1 MEITV
6 YKTGRCKT
14 ISVREIK
21 KATRFFAEK
30 LLGKRLAKNIAID
43 IFLEDLLLSE
53 AYCHAVPFGGAIRD
67 FEISLNKNL
76 SRKSILRALAHEIV
90 HVRQFARGK
99 LKFIDIDVSKW
110 GKRVYKH
117 SYSNYFKLPWEVEAH
132 KLETELF
139 KAYLKYSRTTKY

>member
-21 KATRFFAEK
+21 KATIFFAE
-30 LLGKRLAKNIAID
+30 LVLGKRLAKNIAVD
-43 IFLEDLLLSE
+43 IFLEDLLFSE
-53 AYCHAVPFGGAIRD
+53 AFCHAIPFGRAIRD
-67 FEISLNKNL
+67 FEISINKNL
-76 SRKSILRALAHEIV
+76 SRKSILRALAHEMV
-90 HVRQFARGK
+90 HVRQFAHGK

-110 GKRVYKH
+110 GKRVYRH

-139 KAYLKYSRTTKY
+139 KAYLKQCKTSK